1 ADIAHLKKDVE
12 TFPERFETM
21 IGERGVTLSGGQR
34 QRTSI
39 SRAVARHPEI
49 LILDDVLSAVDTQT
63 EAAIMEKL
71 QPVMKG
77 RTTLFVSHRVSTLRY
92 ADEIVVIEDGR
103 ITQRGSHD
111 ELIAR
116 PGYYSELNTMQQIEK
131 ELEAG
136 S

>member
-1 ADIAHLKKDVE
+1 
-12 TFPERFETM
+12 M

-34 QRTSI
+34 QRTAI
-39 SRAVARHPEI
+39 SRAIARHPEI

-71 QPVMKG
+71 RPVMRK

-92 ADEIVVIEDGR
+92 ADEIVVIEQGR
-103 ITQRGSHD
+103 ITQHGSHED
-111 ELIAR
+111 LLAQR
-116 PGYYSELNTMQQIEK
+116 GYYSDLNTMQQIE
-131 ELEAG
+131 EQLEAD

>member
-1 ADIAHLKKDVE
+1 L
-12 TFPERFETM
+12 

-39 SRAVARHPEI
+39 SRAVARHPAI

-63 EAAIMEKL
+63 EAAIMKKL
-71 QPVMKG
+71 QPVMKE
-77 RTTLFVSHRVSTLRY
+77 RTTFFVSHRVSTLRY

-103 ITQRGSHD
+103 ITQRGTHD

-116 PGYYSELNTMQQIEK
+116 PGYYRELNVMQQIKK
-131 ELEAG
+131 ELEAD

>member
-1 ADIAHLKKDVE
+1 
-12 TFPERFETM
+12 M
-21 IGERGVTLSGGQR
+21 
-34 QRTSI
+34 
-39 SRAVARHPEI
+39 ARHPEI

-63 EAAIMEKL
+63 EAAIMAKL
-71 QPVMKG
+71 QPVMKK
-77 RTTLFVSHRVSTLRY
+77 RTTLFISHRVSTLRY

-111 ELIAR
+111 ELIAQ

-131 ELEAG
+131 ELETD